1 MAESRGMDI
10 IRSNDGSIL
19 FSALLLDAS
28 GNPITTAGSLRI
40 FHFTPTTG
48 DIETYD
54 FNDDTFKTGA
64 VTTATTSTT
73 HETGNNGTFDTG
85 VHQVR
90 HATLTDF
97 TIGDKYFGYFTHA
110 SLPAPIVVEFQYG
123 DLEGDQALHLVLR
136 ERETAQG
143 GAATTITLN
152 TNASSTNDFYNGQ
165 LILIV
170 AGTGV
175 GQSRV
180 IRSYAGGTRIATVRT
195 WVTNPDSTSEYVIIP
210 LDDEST
216 IDGIWDENIIAAHGT
231 AASAGLLLNVLGG
244 AISTR
249 SFNPTLNALLGVP
262 DTAGTDTLAGQ
273 VWEELAAS
281 HNTAST
287 MGEIMN
293 NISGGGFPTL
303 AQIADAVW
311 DEVLTSGHAVVGSA
325 AVILT
330 ALNLTGR
337 TNNGTLDALLG
348 VPDVA
353 SATIAETMWDENITT
368 HSSANTAGLALDAIG
383 TAIAARANNATLAAL
398 LGVSDTPGHTIADPI
413 LDEVVDGSSHTV
425 ADSVGQRLTA
435 LDTLTEAAGAGDL
448 ADIRTQVRKI
458 DQTAV
463 SGSPAADSLADK
475 LDTIS
480 ATITVLDRDLLI
492 ALNLEGT
499 DAHIEVA
506 VEQFGVVQTSPWV
519 DCAAQIYDSSG
530 GGPIHNIGIADFGA
544 ISARGFFLFDIP
556 SHALAA
562 GNTYQIAVQVTDGAL
577 LSVSTTKPIM
587 ILQG

>member
-1 MAESRGMDI
+1 MAESRGMDV

-19 FSALLLDAS
+19 FRALLLDAS
-28 GNPITTAGSLRI
+28 RNPITTAGSLRI

-64 VTTATTSTT
+64 VTTATTNTT
-73 HETGNNGTFDTG
+73 HETGENGSFDTG

-123 DLEGDQALHLVLR
+123 DLEGDLAFHLVLR

-165 LILIV
+165 LIMIV
-170 AGTGV
+170 AGTGA
-175 GQSRV
+175 GQARV

-195 WVTNPDSTSEYVIIP
+195 WITNPDNTSEYVLLP

-216 IDGIWDENIIAAHGT
+216 IDGVWDENIVAAHAT
-231 AASAGLLLNVLGG
+231 AQSAGLLLNTLGG
-244 AISTR
+244 AIAAR
-249 SFNPTLNALLGVP
+249 SFNTTLNALLGVP
-262 DTAGTDTLAGQ
+262 DTAVTDTVTGQ

-281 HNTAST
+281 HNNANT

-293 NISGGGFPTL
+293 NISGGGFPTI

-311 DEVLTSGHAVVGSA
+311 DEVITSGHAVAGSA
-325 AVILT
+325 AVILA

-337 TNNGTLDALLG
+337 ANTPTLDGLLG

-353 SATIAETMWDENITT
+353 SATIAETVWDEVI
-368 HSSANTAGLALDAIG
+368 TAGHAVGGSAAVALDAIG
-383 TAIAARANNATLAAL
+383 SAIAARSNNPTLNAL
-398 LGVSDTPGHTIADPI
+398 LGVADTAGHTIADPI
-413 LDEVVDGSSHTV
+413 LDEVVDGASHTT
-425 ADSVGQRLTA
+425 ANSVGQRLTA
-435 LDTLTEAAGAGDL
+435 IDTLTEAGGTGDL
-448 ADIRTQVRKI
+448 ADVRTQVRKI
-458 DQTAV
+458 DQTAA
-463 SGSPAADSLADK
+463 SGTPAADSVVDK
-475 LDTIS
+475 LDTIT
-480 ATITVLDRDLLI
+480 ATLSVLDRDILLSVNI
-492 ALNLEGT
+492 QGSVLHVEA
-499 DAHIEVA
+499 A
-506 VEQFGVVQTSPWV
+506 VEQFGVIQTSPWV
-519 DCAAQIYDSSG
+519 DCAAQIYDEANAL
-530 GGPIHNIGIADFGA
+530 IHNVGIGDFGA
-544 ISARGFFLFDIP
+544 IGPRGFFTFDIA
-556 SHALAA
+556 SHSIVA
-562 GNTYQIAVQVTDGAL
+562 GNTYQIAVEITNGAV
-577 LSVSTTKPIM
+577 LSVSTTKPFKVIT
-587 ILQG
+587 G